1 MQKSLLTSAFYPKA
15 TEQATFSHELAYFD
29 NLLLYVPFLNTA
41 EDNENFCITLIDT
54 FSTRL
59 PPTQAINAFA
69 WHHAPSQPIP
79 TAHSSSDQLPNRLI
93 FTLPKPGSAYVFRS
107 TSFYHL
113 VWIYKGQKIWKM
125 LSIEG
130 NFTVIVYAFDTYQL
144 WHIVFVSKQAHGS
157 NLLAICYGKK
167 AMFIMPSYLNC
178 LQL

>member
-1 MQKSLLTSAFYPKA
+1 MF
-15 TEQATFSHELAYFD
+15 
-29 NLLLYVPFLNTA
+29 
-41 EDNENFCITLIDT
+41 
-54 FSTRL
+54 
-59 PPTQAINAFA
+59 
-69 WHHAPSQPIP
+69 
-79 TAHSSSDQLPNRLI
+79 
-93 FTLPKPGSAYVFRS
+93 GS

-130 NFTVIVYAFDTYQL
+130 YFTVTVYAFDTYQL